1 LTRPDPG
8 RDNVTTSSFTQGVS
22 ATMKNVRV
30 LFALA
35 LVAALVPASGA
46 LAARSSSGSTRI
58 GLGLNLD
65 RADFRMELSPENAIG
80 GFLKFGVISGDA
92 EGNLIGIGGYYLQ
105 RLKPAKPVDFH
116 FLAGLAINTG
126 SDSGIALMPDMLSMG
141 MGADSVTDFM
151 LFGGVGSEYF
161 LPGTDQFSI
170 EANVG
175 LAIHFASAKA
185 GDWDGSATMISIE
198 DLTGAVVMLRYYF
211 E

>member
-1 LTRPDPG
+1 MKFTR
-8 RDNVTTSSFTQGVS
+8 F
-22 ATMKNVRV
+22 
-30 LFALA
+30 LLALA
-35 LVAALVPASGA
+35 LVAVLVPASGA
-46 LAARSSSGSTRI
+46 LAAKPFETRV

-92 EGNLIGIGGYYLQ
+92 KGNLIGIGGYYLQ
-105 RLKPAKPVDFH
+105 RIKPPKPVDFH

-126 SDSGIALMPDMLSMG
+126 SDDGIVFMPSILA
-141 MGADSVTDFM
+141 MGAGAESVTDFM

-161 LPGTDQFSI
+161 LPGTTQFSI

-175 LAIHFASAKA
+175 LAIHFASAKV
-185 GDWDGSATMISIE
+185 GDADGSATMISIE